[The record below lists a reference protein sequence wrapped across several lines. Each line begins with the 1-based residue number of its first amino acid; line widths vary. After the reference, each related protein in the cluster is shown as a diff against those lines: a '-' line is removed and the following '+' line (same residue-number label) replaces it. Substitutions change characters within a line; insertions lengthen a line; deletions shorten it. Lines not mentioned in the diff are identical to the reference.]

1 MKIVYVGDFGAGN
14 TCLYCVVPSAEKPDP
29 EALNDANGEPSGYAF
44 DRNGDILLG
53 MGLYGLDYDQL
64 SNIKKFRINLKSQPT
79 AETKDE
85 LIFYFR
91 SWLDK
96 MKKDHPSRFIDADD
110 SCWLIGCPTGNDWKK
125 AETIELYRNI
135 FEQADFGKVYIVP
148 ESNAALAY
156 YQQTQGVL
164 DDYDKGNTSLLL
176 LDQGAYSLDATV
188 YGGALSSFGSY
199 LGASIIERMMLRMVL
214 YGKEEENRVNKNI
227 HNLPDVLTEV
237 RRIYENEGSDGKM
250 HTYLLLKARE
260 LKEDFFS
267 QERLGKLNRKW
278 DIVGNTYYVSE
289 QGNEFHLFINDRMM
303 HKILYELS
311 VKDAL
316 GTEFSA
322 LAPEVRQELGNLCW
336 IDAFNQFLLKLDS
349 HFPLLSGTGKK
360 LKIMLTGGGSLM
372 KCVAEAVA
380 AHYPEANVFDSSKA
394 ISAIGMGMAY
404 WAPDKIRAEEFSDA
418 FEEFTNRTIVDDDGD
433 TVNVIS
439 HELLQVI
446 GECVSNMAVA
456 MRDQEANVV
465 ASCIVRWRDDYSIP
479 SSRIP
484 GDIDKFMREWCVQTG
499 IPEFEKE
506 IDEHIEQLKEKLNL
520 AFNQV
525 LDKFGIDREKLLKPD
540 DQIFLSNTKQV
551 LPAVFSSMIDIITD
565 HYKGNE
571 IWSKFPTQKKGLF
584 SNPRVDFCNGVAE
597 NLSEWIKN
605 EVSST
610 VDLCFKFI
618 TESKFNISDNEYS
631 LLQIF
636 QIEALIDLQNLMKKR
651 KKEILGR
658 LVLEEYLDDDDD

>member
-1 MKIVYVGDFGAGN
+1 MKIIYAGDFGAGN
-14 TCLYCVVPSAEKPDP
+14 TCLYCVVPSAGTPDP
-29 EALNDANGEPSGYAF
+29 EALNDPNGEPSGYAL
-44 DRNGDILLG
+44 DRNDNIRLG
-53 MGLYGLDYDQL
+53 LGLYGLDYDQL
-64 SNIKKFRINLKSQPT
+64 SDIEKFRINLKARPT

-91 SWLDK
+91 CWLDK
-96 MKKDHPSRFIDADD
+96 MKKDHPARFIDADD
-110 SCWLIGCPTGNDWKK
+110 SCWLIGCPTGDDWKK
-125 AETIELYRNI
+125 AETIELYRSI
-135 FEQADFGKVYIVP
+135 FEEAGFGKVYIVP

-188 YGGALSSFGSY
+188 YGGELSSFGSY

-214 YGKEEENRVNKNI
+214 YGNEEENRANKNI
-227 HNLPDVLTEV
+227 HNLPDALAEV
-237 RRIYENEGSDGKM
+237 RSIYENEKSDGKM

-267 QERLGKLNRKW
+267 QERQGKLIRKW
-278 DIVGNTYYVSE
+278 DIVMNTYFLSK

-311 VKDAL
+311 VRDAL
-316 GTEFSA
+316 GAEFSA

-336 IDAFNQFLLKLDS
+336 IDAFNQFLVHLDS
-349 HFPLLSGTGKK
+349 RFPQLTGTGKK
-360 LKIMLTGGGSLM
+360 LKVMLTGGGSLM
-372 KCVAEAVA
+372 KCVVEAVV
-380 AHYPEANVFDSSKA
+380 AHYPGANVFDSSKA

-418 FEEFTNRTIVDDDGD
+418 FEEFANRTIVDDDGD
-433 TVNVIS
+433 TVNAIL
-439 HELLQVI
+439 HELRKVI

-456 MRDQEANVV
+456 MRDQEAKVV
-465 ASCIVRWRDDYSIP
+465 ADCIVHWRDDYSFAASQIP
-479 SSRIP
+479 A
-484 GDIDKFMREWCVQTG
+484 DIEKRLRGWCEQTG
-499 IPEFEKE
+499 IPEFEE
-506 IDEHIEQLKEKLNL
+506 GINERIEQLKDKLNKD
-520 AFNQV
+520 FNQI
-525 LDKFGIDREKLLKPD
+525 LDKFGIAREKLLKPG
-540 DQIFLSNTKQV
+540 DQVFLSNTKRA
-551 LPAVFSSMIDIITD
+551 LPVVFSSMVDIITD
-565 HYKGNE
+565 HYKENE

-584 SNPRVDFCNGVAE
+584 SNPRVDFCNSIAE
-597 NLSEWIKN
+597 SLGKWINN

-610 VDLCFKFI
+610 VELCFKFF
-618 TESKFNISDNEYS
+618 TEFKRDIGDGEYS

-636 QIEALIDLQNLMKKR
+636 QLEALIDLQNLMKKR

-658 LVLEEYLDDDDD
+658 LVLEEYLDDD